1 VPLHQQPVF
10 AEFASSPLPVAEDVC
25 ARHVCLP
32 VHSDMT
38 ADEVDQVITAVCAAY
53 RAVVAA

>member
-1 VPLHQQPVF
+1 PDVR
-10 AEFASSPLPVAEDVC
+10 AAPLPVAEEVC

-38 ADEVDQVITAVCAAY
+38 AEEADYVVESFC
-53 RAVVAA
+53 RVVAAESGRDSLAS